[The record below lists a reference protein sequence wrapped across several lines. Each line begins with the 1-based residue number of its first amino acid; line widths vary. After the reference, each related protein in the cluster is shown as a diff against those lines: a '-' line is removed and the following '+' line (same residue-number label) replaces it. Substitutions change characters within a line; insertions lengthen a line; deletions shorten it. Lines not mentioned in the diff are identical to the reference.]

1 MNSPRVTR
9 SDLNEDLL
17 EATARVASTYIECH
31 GAPPE
36 ALEVA
41 RCCVGLG
48 PVKLVFDCRPDTLRR
63 LYHAL
68 RQVRVQGAIPSVPTA
83 ESMAR
88 IALSLEPVDVISW
101 SERIQGGP
109 LAGIPSRPG
118 LEDEPPEFGVQVR
131 GADPAKA
138 ERRLDWLMLQV
149 GFPAAAADREAA

>member
-1 MNSPRVTR
+1 MKRPRVER
-9 SDLNEDLL
+9 SDLLEDLF
-17 EATARVASTYIECH
+17 EATARVASAYIECH

-68 RQVRVQGAIPSVPTA
+68 RQIRNQRAIPDVPTA
-83 ESMAR
+83 ESLAR
-88 IALSLEPVDVISW
+88 VAVSLEPVEAIAW
-101 SERIQGGP
+101 SEGIQGGP

-118 LEDEPPEFGVQVR
+118 LEDEPPEFGVQIR
-131 GADPAKA
+131 REDAAEA
-138 ERRLDWLMLQV
+138 ERRLAWLMLQV
-149 GFPAAAADREAA
+149 GFPAATADREAA

>member
-1 MNSPRVTR
+1 MKSARVER
-9 SDLNEDLL
+9 SDLLEDLL

-68 RQVRVQGAIPSVPTA
+68 RQVRNQRAIPDVPTA

-88 IALSLEPVDVISW
+88 IAVSLEPVEAIAW
-101 SERIQGGP
+101 SEGIQGGP

-118 LEDEPPEFGVQVR
+118 LEGEPPEFGVQIR
-131 GADPAKA
+131 GEDTAEA
-138 ERRLDWLMLQV
+138 ERRLAWLFLQV
-149 GFPAAAADREAA
+149 GFPAATANREAA